1 MEANDH
7 RRASKFLNDV
17 DNSDCCWK
25 FWLVRISFGEHVG
38 VVNWS
43 LGEGIDMFEMRLFML
58 VDGGVD
64 MLVNLLFNTAI
75 GEGSDGIE
83 SEVDSFVFK

>member
-1 MEANDH
+1 M
-7 RRASKFLNDV
+7 
-17 DNSDCCWK
+17 
-25 FWLVRISFGEHVG
+25 G

-43 LGEGIDMFEMRLFML
+43 LGEGIDMFEMRLLML

-64 MLVNLLFNTAI
+64 MLANLLLLLFNTAI

-83 SEVDSFVFK
+83 REVDSFVLKWPIACALQAFDAFDSIDLLPLFELSTQQLLR

>member
-1 MEANDH
+1 
-7 RRASKFLNDV
+7 
-17 DNSDCCWK
+17 
-25 FWLVRISFGEHVG
+25 VG

-64 MLVNLLFNTAI
+64 MLANLLLNTVM
-75 GEGSDGIE
+75 GEGSEGIE
-83 SEVDSFVFK
+83 REVDSFVFK